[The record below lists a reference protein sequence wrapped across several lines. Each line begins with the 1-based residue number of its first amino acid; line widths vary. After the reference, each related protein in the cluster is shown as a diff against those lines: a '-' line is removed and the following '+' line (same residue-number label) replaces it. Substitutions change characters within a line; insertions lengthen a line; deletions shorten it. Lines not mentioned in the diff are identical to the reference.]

1 MIHGIKCTFTFI
13 PLSINIKTSIKLILM
28 SVLHHEEILETCF
41 DEAVEEFMTANK
53 LDYEMFRQIE
63 DHEGVM
69 LAIEK
74 NARRK
79 FDDLCI

>member
-1 MIHGIKCTFTFI
+1 MTIIEVIK
-13 PLSINIKTSIKLILM
+13 PLKQM
-28 SVLHHEEILETCF
+28 SVLHHESILEECW
-41 DEAVEEFMTANK
+41 DEAVEQFMIANK

-74 NARRK
+74 SARAL
-79 FDDLCI
+79 FDSRCI

>member
-1 MIHGIKCTFTFI
+1 
-13 PLSINIKTSIKLILM
+13 M

-41 DEAVEEFMTANK
+41 DEATEEFMTANK
-53 LDYEMFRQIE
+53 LDFEMFRQIQ

-74 NARRK
+74 SAK
-79 FDDLCI
+79 ALFDTRCI

>member
-1 MIHGIKCTFTFI
+1 
-13 PLSINIKTSIKLILM
+13 M
-28 SVLHHEEILETCF
+28 STLHHESILEECW
-41 DEAVEEFMTANK
+41 DEAVEQFMINNK

-74 NARRK
+74 KARAK

>member
-1 MIHGIKCTFTFI
+1 MGGCKI
-13 PLSINIKTSIKLILM
+13 PPFRLSLVYTKGVPPM
-28 SVLHHEEILETCF
+28 SVLHHESILEECY
-41 DEAVEEFMTANK
+41 DEAVEQFMINNK

-74 NARRK
+74 SARALFETR
-79 FDDLCI
+79 CI

>member
-1 MIHGIKCTFTFI
+1 
-13 PLSINIKTSIKLILM
+13 M
-28 SVLHHEEILETCF
+28 SVLHHEALLEQCY

-53 LDYEMFRQIE
+53 LDYELFRQIE

-74 NARRK
+74 NARAK
-79 FDDLCI
+79 FEDLLR

>member
-1 MIHGIKCTFTFI
+1 
-13 PLSINIKTSIKLILM
+13 M
-28 SVLHHEEILETCF
+28 SVLHHESILEECW
-41 DEAVEEFMTANK
+41 DEAVEQFMINNK

-74 NARRK
+74 SAK
-79 FDDLCI
+79 ALFDTRCI

>member
-1 MIHGIKCTFTFI
+1 MGGCKI
-13 PLSINIKTSIKLILM
+13 PPFRLSLVYTKGVPPM
-28 SVLHHEEILETCF
+28 SVLHHESILEDCY
-41 DEAVEEFMTANK
+41 DEAVEQFMINNK

-74 NARRK
+74 SARALFETR
-79 FDDLCI
+79 CI

>member
-1 MIHGIKCTFTFI
+1 
-13 PLSINIKTSIKLILM
+13 M
-28 SVLHHEEILETCF
+28 SVLHHEEILEICF

-53 LDYEMFRQIE
+53 LDYEMFRQID

-74 NARRK
+74 NARAK
-79 FDDLCI
+79 FEDLLR

>member
-1 MIHGIKCTFTFI
+1 MLCICGYNRGI
-13 PLSINIKTSIKLILM
+13 NQLIIM
-28 SVLHHEEILETCF
+28 STLHHEAILETCW
-41 DEAVEEFMTANK
+41 DEAVEQFMIANK

-74 NARRK
+74 SAMALFETR
-79 FDDLCI
+79 CI

>member
-1 MIHGIKCTFTFI
+1 MEKNNASDCFTVASAQA
-13 PLSINIKTSIKLILM
+13 L
-28 SVLHHEEILETCF
+28 LETCF

-53 LDYEMFRQIE
+53 LDFEMFRQIE

-74 NARRK
+74 KARAK
-79 FDDLCI
+79 FEDLLR

>member
-1 MIHGIKCTFTFI
+1 MQ
-13 PLSINIKTSIKLILM
+13 KTPSYDYNRVYTKGVPPM
-28 SVLHHEEILETCF
+28 SVLHHEALLEQCY
-41 DEAVEEFMTANK
+41 DEATEEFMTANK
-53 LDYEMFRQIE
+53 LDYELFRQIS

>member
-1 MIHGIKCTFTFI
+1 
-13 PLSINIKTSIKLILM
+13 M
-28 SVLHHEEILETCF
+28 STLHHESILEECW
-41 DEAVEEFMTANK
+41 DEAVEQFMISNK

-74 NARRK
+74 SAMALFETR
-79 FDDLCI
+79 CI

>member
-1 MIHGIKCTFTFI
+1 MTIIEVIK
-13 PLSINIKTSIKLILM
+13 PLKQM

-74 NARRK
+74 SAMALFETR
-79 FDDLCI
+79 CI

>member
-1 MIHGIKCTFTFI
+1 MTIIEVIK
-13 PLSINIKTSIKLILM
+13 PLKQM
-28 SVLHHEEILETCF
+28 STLHHESILEECW
-41 DEAVEEFMTANK
+41 DEAVEQFMINNK

-74 NARRK
+74 SARALFETR
-79 FDDLCI
+79 CI

>member
-1 MIHGIKCTFTFI
+1 
-13 PLSINIKTSIKLILM
+13 M
-28 SVLHHEEILETCF
+28 SVLHHEVILETCF
-41 DEAVEEFMTANK
+41 DEAVEEFMPANK

>member
-1 MIHGIKCTFTFI
+1 MTIIEYIQKEF
-13 PLSINIKTSIKLILM
+13 PPM
-28 SVLHHEEILETCF
+28 SVLHHEALLETCY

>member
-1 MIHGIKCTFTFI
+1 MQNTPFPIIISVYQTEF
-13 PLSINIKTSIKLILM
+13 PM
-28 SVLHHEEILETCF
+28 SVLHHEALLEQCY

-53 LDYEMFRQIE
+53 LDFEMFRQIE

-74 NARRK
+74 NARAK
-79 FDDLCI
+79 FEDLLR